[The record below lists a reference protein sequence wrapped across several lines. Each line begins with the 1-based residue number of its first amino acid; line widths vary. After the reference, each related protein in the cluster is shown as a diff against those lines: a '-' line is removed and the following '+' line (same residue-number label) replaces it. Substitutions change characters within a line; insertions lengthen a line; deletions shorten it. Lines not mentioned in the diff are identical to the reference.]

1 MNGKKVNLKKLLFK
15 STKCTGTFLGHILTL
30 KGRKTYSRKVDAI
43 KQMSA
48 LNKNKC
54 LQSFQGMTNY

>member
-15 STKCTGTFLGHILTL
+15 SNKCTFLGHILTL

-48 LNKNKC
+48 LNKKKC
-54 LQSFQGMTNY
+54 L

>member
-15 STKCTGTFLGHILTL
+15 STKCTFLGHTLTP

-48 LNKNKC
+48 LNKKKC
-54 LQSFQGMTNY
+54 L